1 MELSKH
7 EFSSM
12 TDVGGN
18 REVRYLCVLDSSWI
32 IDLVSQSLMAT
43 SKDHGDIYLLNSEN
57 LLDLVGRCE
66 HLIKELTKTLN
77 KTIWNLHQS

>member
-1 MELSKH
+1 
-7 EFSSM
+7 
-12 TDVGGN
+12 
-18 REVRYLCVLDSSWI
+18 
-32 IDLVSQSLMAT
+32 MAT